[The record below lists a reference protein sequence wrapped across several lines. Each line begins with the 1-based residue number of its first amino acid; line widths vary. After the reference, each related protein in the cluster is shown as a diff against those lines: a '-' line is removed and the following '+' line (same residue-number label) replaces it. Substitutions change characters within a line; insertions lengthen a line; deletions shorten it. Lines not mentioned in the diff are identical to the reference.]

1 MKALVPVLLVSALAP
16 PLLATPLSAQVVGTA
31 DSIAAAL
38 RDYGLKA
45 DTSLD
50 SEGDPKIES
59 RIEGIRFSI
68 WFYGCEDA
76 SCTSLEF
83 RAGFDLDT
91 PLSAARVNEWNRT
104 RRFGKAWIDD
114 EGDPFLEMLVPLGP
128 DGLSDNGF
136 ELALDM
142 WRVGASEFSSF
153 IGW

>member
-1 MKALVPVLLVSALAP
+1 MKALVPVLLVSALAT
-16 PLLATPLSAQVVGTA
+16 PLLALPLSAQVVGTA
-31 DSIAAAL
+31 DSIADAL
-38 RDYGLKA
+38 QDYGLKA
-45 DTSLD
+45 ESGTD

-59 RIEGIRFSI
+59 RIEGIHFSI

-76 SCTSLEF
+76 PCTSLEF

-91 PLSAARVNEWNRT
+91 PLSAATVNEWNRT
-104 RRFGKAWIDD
+104 KRFGKAWIDD

-128 DGLSDNGF
+128 DGLSDSGF